1 MTALSIAVAQLLL
14 IRHGFSCGGSVVD
27 GEEQLTGQYGSGTEE
42 AVRAFQRAKGL
53 TADGVIAADTWAAL
67 LGVKK

>member
-1 MTALSIAVAQLLL
+1 MVFRAGPI
-14 IRHGFSCGGSVVD
+14 VD
-27 GEEQLTGQYGSGTEE
+27 GEEQVTGQYGAGTES
-42 AVRAFQRAKGL
+42 AVLSFQQAKGL

>member
-1 MTALSIAVAQLLL
+1 MTALSIAAAQLLL
-14 IRHGFSCGGSVVD
+14 IRHGYSCGGPIVD
-27 GEEQLTGQYGSGTEE
+27 GEEQVTGQYGSGTEE

-53 TADGVIAADTWAAL
+53 TADGVITADTWAAL

>member
-1 MTALSIAVAQLLL
+1 MQK
-14 IRHGFSCGGSVVD
+14 
-27 GEEQLTGQYGSGTEE
+27 YGSGTEE
-42 AVRAFQRAKGL
+42 AVCAFQRAKGL